1 VAGLARGCR
10 VTGNDGTR
18 AAIPG
23 TAGTARAV
31 SADTITLTGVT
42 ATGFHGVYPDER
54 RDGQRFIVDVVLHLD
69 LAPAAASDDVADT
82 VHYGELADELVAAI
96 ERDAVDLIETL
107 AERLAQLCLA
117 REGVHRATVTVH
129 KPEAPIAVPFGDV
142 AVTITRDAEPSRA
155 VVALGANLGD
165 RIAAL
170 DDAIAALDAL
180 PATRVV
186 AHSRWHDSVA
196 LTPEGPD
203 PSKPGYLNGVALVDT
218 ALAPTHLLH
227 HLLRIEREHGRDR
240 SDGVERWADRTL
252 DLDLIQYDDVVRNDA
267 RLTLPHP
274 RAHEREFVLEPWLD
288 IDPDARLGTRGRVA
302 DLLAALR
309 ASDRDAAG
317 ADAPGGAS

>member
-1 VAGLARGCR
+1 MARLARGCP
-10 VTGNDGTR
+10 VTGR
-18 AAIPG
+18 
-23 TAGTARAV
+23 
-31 SADTITLTGVT
+31 DTITLTGVT

-54 RDGQRFIVDVVLHLD
+54 RDGQRFVVDAVLHLD

-82 VHYGELADELVAAI
+82 VHYGELADDLVAAI
-96 ERDAVDLIETL
+96 ERDPVDLIETL
-107 AERLAQLCLA
+107 AERLADVCLA
-117 REGVHRATVTVH
+117 REGVHRVSITVH

-142 AVTITRDAEPSRA
+142 AVTLTRDARPTRA

-170 DDAIAALDAL
+170 DDALVALAAL
-180 PATRVV
+180 PATQVV
-186 AHSRWHDSVA
+186 ACSRWHDSIA
-196 LTPEGPD
+196 LTPDGPD

-240 SDGVERWADRTL
+240 SDGVKRWADRTL
-252 DLDLIQYDDVVRNDA
+252 DLDLIQFGDVTRDDA

-274 RAHEREFVLEPWLD
+274 RAHEREFVLEPWLE
-288 IDPDARLGTRGRVA
+288 IDPDARLGARGRVA

-309 ASDRDAAG
+309 ASDRDAAV
-317 ADAPGGAS
+317 ADAAAAAAGSAP